1 MEQIFA
7 KLTDPLILIALLIAF
22 FVGRATEKTVGTAPN
37 RNSASD
43 DAEVAAKLDRVTLSK
58 WLEIDAEL
66 DSRRKIAAIKLL
78 RATTGLGL
86 KDAKEAIDRRAAER
100 DGR

>member
-22 FVGRATEKTVGTAPN
+22 FVGRATAKTVGTASN

-86 KDAKEAIDRRAAER
+86 KDAKEAIDRRAAQR